1 MENPIHFENIRKVWF
16 DVRLGLL
23 SLKAKCPNL
32 RWNIEDVYAECV
44 NGTALL
50 WHEDGRFVIFKSYV
64 DELTLAKVLWV
75 WVACGKGLLEQ
86 QARLD
91 DFAREEGYDEI
102 RLTSPRLGW
111 TGIEGWQFM
120 DATYSRKL

>member
-1 MENPIHFENIRKVWF
+1 MEKPLHFENIRKVWF
-16 DVRLGLL
+16 DVRMGLMTL
-23 SLKAKCPNL
+23 RAKCPNL

-44 NGTALL
+44 NGSALL
-50 WHEDGRFVIFKSYV
+50 WYEEGRFIILKSYI

-75 WVACGKGLLEQ
+75 WIAYGKGLLEE

-91 DFAREEGYDEI
+91 AYARAEGYDEI
-102 RLTSPRLGW
+102 RLTSPRTGW
-111 TGIEGWQFM
+111 SDIGGWQFM